1 MIRELLFISGL
12 FLLNTTAF
20 AHIEPGI
27 QTHNPG
33 DIIAV
38 RSDSEIATWC
48 DFTKQIVLT
57 QPNTLCVYNG
67 NKKTNLS

>member
-1 MIRELLFISGL
+1 MQKL
-12 FLLNTTAF
+12 FLGVFLIVISMNVF

-27 QTHNPG
+27 KDHHSG

-38 RSDSEIATWC
+38 QSDSDIATWC
-48 DFTKQIVLT
+48 DFTKQIVLA

-67 NKKTNLS
+67 NSKNLSS